1 MAQRTPDRLQLYFRY
16 VQNIDMSF
24 GSGNFS
30 REKGEDIEITRNY
43 QWSSNSWA
51 ISLYFGEILSSQWSQ
66 FHNPDEDK

>member
-43 QWSSNSWA
+43 Q
-51 ISLYFGEILSSQWSQ
+51 
-66 FHNPDEDK
+66 